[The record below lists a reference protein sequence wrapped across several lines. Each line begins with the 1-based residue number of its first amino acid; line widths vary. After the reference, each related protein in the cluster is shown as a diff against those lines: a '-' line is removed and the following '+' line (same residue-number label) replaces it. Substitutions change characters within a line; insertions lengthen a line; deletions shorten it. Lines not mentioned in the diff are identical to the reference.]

1 MDGGRVYVTQPGV
14 WAVECLNVD
23 NGRLNWRQPL
33 PEITTLAGRIDQ
45 RLIAGTTDGLLALDT
60 QTGKVLWRC
69 DIPERLDP
77 ILCGQPGGIL
87 CVRRET
93 TGEAKARRPV
103 LVWVA
108 PDSGK
113 VVAECAIELPSEGA
127 SLCGPIIARGDRQW
141 AIFTVPERPDVR
153 EIVELVVAKDG
164 GKAALQ

>member
-1 MDGGRVYVTQPGV
+1 MTQPGV

-45 RLIAGTTDGLLALDT
+45 RLIVGTTDGLLALDT
-60 QTGKVLWRC
+60 QNRQSPLAVRHCPSGSIRSCAASRAAFSACGGKR
-69 DIPERLDP
+69 PA
-77 ILCGQPGGIL
+77 
-87 CVRRET
+87 RRRP
-93 TGEAKARRPV
+93 ARPV